1 MKTIAIIPAKGQ
13 SLRCP
18 DKNIRQFAGR
28 PLFLHSVQYARNEGI
43 EPIVSTDSEA
53 IMALCREHGVRVVRE
68 TVDDS
73 TMANCVRQVLKQV
86 PCDVFAVLLPTSPL
100 RQTGLLRRML
110 VACTEEECESAFS
123 AQNIKPIGQLD
134 GKFRLAYRDQDTP
147 SRFYF
152 FDGNISV
159 TKRSFFECKGELFDD
174 DSRPFTHE
182 FPCSLQIDTE
192 EEFSALE
199 HLARHAAF
207 LHLLPR
213 RVRRVCIISNR
224 PWFTRDYSDFVDS
237 CDVVIRISKMDNL
250 DTQLTGSRTDI
261 AVVSCW
267 QTYLS
272 FSREQRHTDV
282 LRQVPHVF
290 FLQDSIRLTEQ
301 HCLSERMENWSFL
314 PPEVHAH
321 TYRFTTTGKA
331 IALADWLYPDAQLY
345 FLGDTSSAI
354 RTGGMTWHTDSGD
367 DRYLAMLI
375 QSGKLIH
382 MMEEERSEL
391 ECQFSHPLSSEKQS
405 IVEKLMLWFAPDDVQ
420 HTELMLKHN
429 EWSDP
434 LRLTNDSACRTHCHD
449 TASVLAYDGFSLTL
463 KWDRW
468 GIETFNLNA
477 EGVYEL
483 APTA

>member
-1 MKTIAIIPAKGQ
+1 MKTIAIIPAKGF
-13 SLRCP
+13 SSRCP
-18 DKNIRQFAGR
+18 GKNLRSFCGV

-53 IMALCREHGVRVVRE
+53 IIALCREHGVRVVRE
-68 TVDDS
+68 KVDDS
-73 TMANCVRQVLKQV
+73 SMANCVRQVLKQV

-100 RQTGLLRRML
+100 RQPGLLRRMIA
-110 VACTEEECESAFS
+110 ACAEEGCESAFS

-159 TKRSFFECKGELFDD
+159 TKRSFFERTGELFDQ

-192 EEFSALE
+192 EEFAALE

-237 CDVVIRISKMDNL
+237 CDVVIRVSKMDNL

-267 QTYLS
+267 QMYLS

-290 FLQDSIRLTEQ
+290 FQQDSVHLTEQ

-331 IALADWLYPDAQLY
+331 IALAEWLYPDTQLY

-354 RTGGMTWHTDSGD
+354 RTGGSTWHTDSGD
-367 DRYLAMLI
+367 DRYLTMLL

-382 MMEEERSEL
+382 MLEENCTGA
-391 ECQFSHPLSSEKQS
+391 ECRFSHPLSPDKQS
-405 IVEKLMLWFAPDDVQ
+405 SVEKLQLWFAPDAVQ
-420 HTELMLKHN
+420 HTELMLKHKG
-429 EWSDP
+429 WTDSV
-434 LRLTNDSACRTHCHD
+434 RLTKTSACRTHRHD
-449 TASVLAYDGFSLTL
+449 AASVLAYDGSSLTL
-463 KWDRW
+463 KWDNW
-468 GIETFNLNA
+468 GVETFNLNA
-477 EGVYEL
+477 AGEYVL